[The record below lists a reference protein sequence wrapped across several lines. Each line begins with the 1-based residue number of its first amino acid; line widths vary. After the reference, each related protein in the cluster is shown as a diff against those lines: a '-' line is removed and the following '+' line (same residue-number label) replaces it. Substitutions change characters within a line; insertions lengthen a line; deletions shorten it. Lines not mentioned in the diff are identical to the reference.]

1 MLGSEKILVTSQKVT
16 SAQLNSL
23 CETWFGDM
31 VKAVVDIEK
40 KCVGIGGD
48 LHADAELLLLQKGSK
63 QETLWGI
70 NFYPWHEPDKRIEYT
85 ALINIRPHQDNP
97 SMEILDENTKKQV
110 MKIVESLVLGK
121 DEKLV

>member
-1 MLGSEKILVTSQKVT
+1 MNQKISKARLK
-16 SAQLNSL
+16 SL

-31 VKAVVDIEK
+31 VKVVVDIEK
-40 KCVGIGGD
+40 ECAGIGGD
-48 LHADAELLLLQKGSK
+48 LHADAELLLLQEGSGP
-63 QETLWGI
+63 EALWGI

-97 SMEILDENTKKQV
+97 SMEILDEKAKEKV
-110 MKIVESLVLGK
+110 RRIIESLLLGA